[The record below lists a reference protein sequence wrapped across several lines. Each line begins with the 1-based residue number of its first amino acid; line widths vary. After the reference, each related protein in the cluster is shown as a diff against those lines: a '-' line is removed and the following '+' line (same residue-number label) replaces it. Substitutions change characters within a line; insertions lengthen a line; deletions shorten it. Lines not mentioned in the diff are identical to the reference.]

1 MTEKLTKTDTES
13 VVKTTENVFAVKN
26 EKKAYYESSD
36 MESVSADSYD
46 EDLEWTPEEEQKVR
60 NKLDLKLM
68 TFMLAMT
75 FVLNMDRTNISN
87 AISDNLA
94 VSLGFTNDGVNT
106 TVLIYSFVFTVF
118 TLPSNAI
125 VKRIGAHL
133 WIPILMNSWAIVTWA
148 HALVHNFSGFVAVRI
163 FIAVTEAGFIPACL
177 TYLTG
182 WYKTTEL
189 ATRLAWFWGI
199 QAFASAFSGLISFG
213 VFRMAGIA
221 NLEGWKWLF
230 LLDGI
235 MTHIVGII
243 AFFYLP
249 ANALKTSGGLRGKVG
264 WFTEREK
271 QIAVTRIIRDD
282 LTKKEQFKKIT
293 LADVK
298 IALVD
303 TKLWTHLIITFVG
316 MMTLTPIQNYL
327 PTMIRT
333 AGFSVTDSNLLT
345 APSYIIGLIFS
356 IIIARSSD
364 RYGNVALHALIGT
377 IWMLIGFVVLEVL
390 PDNSGKWSLYGAALF
405 TASAPSWHGMQIAWM
420 SSNLAPIGKR
430 TLALGAVIGAANICG
445 VPGSQIYKTAD
456 APHYHQGNYI
466 NIALQAATAV
476 LFLAQ
481 RTRYALT
488 NRYRAKKWNS
498 MTENEKKTY
507 NETTKDLGS
516 NRLDFQFRL

>member
-364 RYGNVALHALIGT
+364 RYGNVALHALIG
-377 IWMLIGFVVLEVL
+377 
-390 PDNSGKWSLYGAALF
+390 KWSLYGAALF